1 MKTTEISFIIILVLV
16 AISGLLNA
24 QIFVGVSANY
34 GNPVSKSSSSKF
46 VQQLPAVSGN
56 LMLELRENLGSGF
69 NLHIGAN
76 AGVLGFNLR
85 IKTNDTISG
94 KGVSSFLEYGTVYG
108 SLKAE
113 FSKQVMVYER
123 PLMIGI
129 GGGVTRYNAYYLTS
143 QYQISMID
151 NNIEYLLFDG
161 RMELRNQTSS
171 IIRFFFQKNLTDRF
185 TFELAYNHHFRPAL
199 TGQYELYHHSKFESG
214 TVLVYQREVSLAVLV
229 RLSRKNRY

>member
-34 GNPVSKSSSSKF
+34 GNPVSESSSPKF

-94 KGVSSFLEYGTVYG
+94 KSVSSFLEYGTVYG

-129 GGGVTRYNAYYLTS
+129 GGGVTRYNTYYLTS

-151 NNIEYLLFDG
+151 NNIEYLIFDG
-161 RMELRNQTSS
+161 RMELRNLTSS
-171 IIRFFFQKNLTDRF
+171 IIRFF
-185 TFELAYNHHFRPAL
+185 
-199 TGQYELYHHSKFESG
+199 
-214 TVLVYQREVSLAVLV
+214 
-229 RLSRKNRY
+229 